1 MKNQSL
7 KRGFLQQ
14 ISKESSQMLQKVP
27 GPGFRKILDT
37 VLLKKE
43 MLLIECM
50 MTARRN
56 LRYRKRPQRRRKMMT
71 VGWKGTLMNQ
81 QLRKAK
87 SFPLRKVKKGKMWRK
102 SGRDPRV
109 ILKFLMKKLFH
120 IIKRKKAQEPLL

>member
-1 MKNQSL
+1 MKSQSL

-14 ISKESSQMLQKVP
+14 ISKESNRMLQKVP
-27 GPGFRKILDT
+27 GPEFRKILDT

-43 MLLIECM
+43 MVLIECM
-50 MTARRN
+50 MTVKRN
-56 LRYRKRPQRRRKMMT
+56 LKYRKRPQKRRKMMT

-120 IIKRKKAQEPLL
+120 IIRRKKAQEPLL

>member
-14 ISKESSQMLQKVP
+14 ISKESSQMLQKAP
-27 GPGFRKILDT
+27 GPGFRKVLDT
-37 VLLKKE
+37 VLLRKE

-50 MTARRN
+50 MTARRS
-56 LRYRKRPQRRRKMMT
+56 LRYRKRPRRRRKMMT
-71 VGWKGTLMNQ
+71 AGWKGMLMNQ
-81 QLRKAK
+81 QLRKAR
-87 SFPLRKVKKGKMWRK
+87 SFPLRKVRKGKMWRK

-120 IIKRKKAQEPLL
+120 IIKRKKAQEPHL